1 MTYDPEEYR
10 AQSRDAWEGQ
20 ARGWGTGAEI
30 FYDATLPVSHWMV
43 DHLEP
48 QPGHTILEVG
58 AGRGDTGLLAAE
70 LVQPGGRTIIT
81 DGAEAM
87 VELARQHG
95 EARGAQGVEYR
106 AMELE
111 WLDEKTATI
120 DGILARFAYMLTV
133 DPEAAFR
140 EARRVLKPGGRL
152 VTAVWGAREDNP
164 WQAAVGVA
172 AELGLAP
179 PPDPTTP
186 GPFALSP
193 DGLLADLLE
202 AAGFDVLVVEP
213 IEITYRAPSLDD
225 FFAMQRQMSPSLQ
238 ALVAKLA
245 PADNYRLRDAID
257 ERWAPYVNADG
268 SVAIPGRVLGAAAE
282 A

>member
-1 MTYDPEEYR
+1 MFDPEEFR
-10 AQSRDAWEGQ
+10 AQSRETWE
-20 ARGWGTGAEI
+20 AHAPGWGDGAEI

-95 EARGAQGVEYR
+95 KARGAKGVEFR
-106 AMELE
+106 PMELE
-111 WLDEKTATI
+111 WLDERTATV
-120 DGILARFAYMLTV
+120 DGILGRFAYMLTV

-152 VTAVWGAREDNP
+152 VTAVWAAREANP
-164 WQAAVGVA
+164 WHTSARAPV
-172 AELGLAP
+172 ELGLAP
-179 PPDPTTP
+179 PPDPTIP
-186 GPFALSP
+186 GPFALSA

-213 IEITYRAPSLDD
+213 IDIAFSAPSLDAVFD
-225 FFAMQRQMSPSLQ
+225 MQRQMSPSLQ
-238 ALVAKLA
+238 ALTKSLS
-245 PADNYRLRDAID
+245 PADVYRLRDAID
-257 ERWAPYVNADG
+257 ASWAPYVGDDG
-268 SVAIPGRVLGAAAE
+268 AVAIPGRVIGAAAE